1 MTNQLSSIPT
11 SEVKSKTIKLV
22 VFKIGNLNVALH
34 IDSVQKIIN
43 YATIYSSGLNH
54 FGVVNIGKQEITVID
69 LHKRLFNQPQI
80 RKSEK
85 AGYLILVKNSIDE
98 LFGISIHKTPNL
110 LDVPLTSI
118 RAIPL
123 SYRHAD
129 TLKIAS
135 HVTVVP
141 QENGELTIFILE
153 PDELVPPIR

>member
-11 SEVKSKTIKLV
+11 SEVKSKTVKLV
-22 VFKIGNLNVALH
+22 VFSVRNLNVALH

-54 FGVVNIGKQEITVID
+54 FGVVNIGDREITVID
-69 LHKRLFNQPQI
+69 LHKRLFDRPQT

-85 AGYLILVKNSIDE
+85 AGYLILAKNSIDE
-98 LFGISIHKTPNL
+98 LFGILIDKTPNL
-110 LDVPLTSI
+110 LDVPLASI

-141 QENGELTIFILE
+141 QAEDELKIFILE